1 MKKDLFLS
9 TKRKIILTSTSV
21 VFLCLIIFTII
32 VSILYSSK
40 IFDRIDMQINNEKHI
55 FEKYISSNTY
65 HENTELD
72 HSNFEIKPSGKHM
85 KIPPNL
91 IVIIYNNGSL
101 ENMSN
106 NLYFSEDNLPDL
118 PDYSENNIITM
129 NDNNYTFRAITLT
142 KDEYRIEILGNVDS
156 EMNSIH
162 RLKNTII
169 LSFII
174 LLIISIF
181 LSAFLASKV
190 LKPVKKAYEKQTFF
204 VQDASHEMRTPLA
217 VIKGRLELLAQSFD
231 DSIDMHFEHISKMMT
246 EIRNLEKLN
255 SNLLLLSKE
264 DINTSNEITKFNLDD
279 FINDISN
286 FYMDLS
292 EIKGINFNVIKP
304 SYNLEVNW
312 DYNRIKRSLIII
324 LENAFK
330 YTNENGDI
338 SLIFED
344 INKNIKVRV
353 KDTGIGINKKDLPR
367 IFDRFYRSE
376 KVRGSN
382 TSGNGIGLSLLKSI
396 CNNLGIKIKVISE
409 PNIGSEF
416 ILIIPK
422 NL

>member
-40 IFDRIDMQINNEKHI
+40 IFDRIDMQINDEKHI

-72 HSNFEIKPSGKHM
+72 HSNFEIKPGGKHM

-217 VIKGRLELLAQSFD
+217 VIKGRLELLAQSFG
-231 DSIDMHFEHISKMMT
+231 DSIDMHFEHISKMMS

-264 DINTSNEITKFNLDD
+264 DINTSNEITKFNLND
-279 FINDISN
+279 FINDISD

>member
-40 IFDRIDMQINNEKHI
+40 IFDRIDMQINDEKHI

-72 HSNFEIKPSGKHM
+72 HSNFEIKPGGKHM

-118 PDYSENNIITM
+118 PDYSQNNIITL

-217 VIKGRLELLAQSFD
+217 VIKGRLELLAQSFV
-231 DSIDMHFEHISKMMT
+231 DSIDMHFEHISKMMS

-264 DINTSNEITKFNLDD
+264 DINTSNEITKFNLND
-279 FINDISN
+279 FINDISD

>member
-40 IFDRIDMQINNEKHI
+40 IFDRIDMQINDEKHI

-72 HSNFEIKPSGKHM
+72 HSNFEIKPGGKHM

-106 NLYFSEDNLPDL
+106 NLYFSEDNLPDF
-118 PDYSENNIITM
+118 PDYGQNNIITL

-217 VIKGRLELLAQSFD
+217 VIKGRLELLAQSFV
-231 DSIDMHFEHISKMMT
+231 DSIDMHFEHISKMMS

-264 DINTSNEITKFNLDD
+264 DINTSNEITKFNLND
-279 FINDISN
+279 FINDISD